1 MTIKGK
7 VGSFTRSEERARIAG
22 HDPVVL
28 AGQLPAA
35 DGVYPCGLLLTR
47 SAANVL
53 IALTLIAA
61 EVLATG
67 AGNVKAYAATLAEF
81 PVEPGTLVITDGV
94 ETFTDDGFGHL
105 TGDAGGT
112 GTINYLTGDYAIEF
126 AVNVLLASDIE
137 ADYTTAFA
145 GVLDEEVDTA
155 ESESGLYVAH
165 GTVDS
170 NVLKVGKVAKAEP
183 TAALLML
190 MQKKGVYPK

>member
-1 MTIKGK
+1 MTIKGT

-28 AGQLPAA
+28 AGKLTAA

-47 SAANVL
+47 NAASVM
-53 IALTLIAA
+53 IALALIAA

-67 AGNVKAYAATLAEF
+67 DGNTKAYAGNLANF
-81 PVEPGTLVITDGV
+81 PVEPGTVAITDAV
-94 ETFTDDGFGHL
+94 ENFTDDGSGRL
-105 TGDAGGT
+105 VGDAGGT
-112 GTINYLTGDYAIEF
+112 GTIDYKTGAFAITF
-126 AVNVLLASDIE
+126 AVDVLLASDIE
-137 ADYTTAFA
+137 ADYTTAFD

-155 ESESGLYVAH
+155 ASASGVYVAH
-165 GTVDS
+165 GTVDT
-170 NVLKVGKVAKAEP
+170 NVLKVGKVTKAEP